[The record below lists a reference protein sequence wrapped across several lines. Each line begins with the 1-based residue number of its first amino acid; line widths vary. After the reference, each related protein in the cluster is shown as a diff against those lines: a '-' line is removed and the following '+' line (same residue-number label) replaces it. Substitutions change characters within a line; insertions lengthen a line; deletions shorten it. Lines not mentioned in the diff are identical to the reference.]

1 MQKNTTRLQLTVLTR
16 HLAIITELKED
27 YETNSQFV
35 MRILDTMKQEKT
47 MKTNITELAE
57 YFPASATTQSPTSVG
72 GIKSLHFKDYHAQWI
87 PSARVWEVF
96 IDAECEGYI
105 GVVDTLKD
113 AKALAIWHDEQE

>member
-1 MQKNTTRLQLTVLTR
+1 
-16 HLAIITELKED
+16 
-27 YETNSQFV
+27 
-35 MRILDTMKQEKT
+35 

-57 YFPASATTQSPTSVG
+57 YFPASATTQNPTSVG